1 MTFQPSADQIWAH
14 NSLLLRE
21 HLRLTQVL
29 AEDGIDALA
38 YKGPG
43 LALALYGDL
52 GARWSSDVDVLIRRR
67 DIDKAARAMR
77 NAGYRPKVA
86 LSPTE
91 VAQLKR
97 ESCQLNFYR
106 DDVLVEAHWSIL
118 PPALRIPIDTDAF
131 FERSRAHIHDGI
143 AIRTPSMTDL
153 AIALLAHG
161 TKHAWS
167 RTRWLSDIATLWT
180 HPEVDWDAVRA
191 WARAAGARRLIE
203 VPLAAC
209 ASLELIEGFAAADAR
224 VGALAREV
232 VSRLDKGREQP
243 AWTSKYLIAVRE
255 RASDRVRVA
264 AALLAQPT
272 PDFRRKTRLPEP
284 LNWVVRP
291 PYVLYQWARRRT

>member
-1 MTFQPSADQIWAH
+1 MTVQPSDDQIWAH
-14 NSLLLRE
+14 NSMLLRE
-21 HLRLTQVL
+21 HLRLTRVL
-29 AEDGIDALA
+29 AEAGIDSLA

-67 DIDKAARAMR
+67 DVDNAARAMR
-77 NAGYRPKVA
+77 HAGYTPKVA
-86 LSPTE
+86 LSPAE
-91 VAQLKR
+91 VARLKR

-106 DDVLVEAHWSIL
+106 DEVLVEVHWSIL
-118 PPALRIPIDTDAF
+118 PPALRIPVDTDAF
-131 FERSRAHIHDGI
+131 FERSRAGTHDGI
-143 AIRTPSMTDL
+143 TIRTPSFTDL
-153 AIALLAHG
+153 SIALLAHG

-167 RTRWLSDIATLWT
+167 RRRWLADIARLWT

-191 WARAAGARRLIE
+191 WGEAIGACRLIE

-224 VGALAREV
+224 VGALTREV
-232 VSRLDKGREQP
+232 LSRLDQGREQP
-243 AWTSKYLIAVRE
+243 VWISKYLIAVRE